1 MDNTCL
7 FSELFQFDSSRPTAT
22 PKEIILSSVAIFVLS
37 TLIYS
42 TTLKV
47 FASSLSKTTKKDKLT
62 EYSSFK
68 NKGVSPRMLI
78 IAELLNAGVYAPFA
92 EELFFRFFLFKS
104 IFYRKFGM
112 NIHAANLLQSGM
124 FSIFHVSNVLYD
136 GNRLSNVSAQMI
148 SSLISGMVSGYAY
161 YYTNSIL
168 PSFFAHALNNVI
180 ATSIEYTNY
189 KDWIQSGTGRDRSG
203 GI

>member
-7 FSELFQFDSSRPTAT
+7 FSELLQFDSNRPVAT
-22 PKEIILSSVAIFVLS
+22 NREILLSSVAIFVLS

-42 TTLKV
+42 VSMRV
-47 FASSLSKTTKKDKLT
+47 FAGKLLAESKSDRKK
-62 EYSSFK
+62 EYTVYKS
-68 NKGVSPRMLI
+68 KGVSPRMLV

-112 NIHAANLLQSGM
+112 NIHVANLLQSGM
-124 FSIFHVSNVLYD
+124 FSVFHLSNVLYD
-136 GNRLSNVSAQMI
+136 GNRLSNVSAQMM

-168 PSFFAHALNNVI
+168 PSFLAHALNNVI

-189 KDWIQSGTGRDRSG
+189 KQWSNEIHSKSAL
-203 GI
+203 